1 MFYAGNDGGAKR
13 VAHELATALGFDPI
27 DAGVLA
33 RARELE
39 HVAALWIAL
48 AYGATGAPALGRN
61 FAFRL
66 VRR

>member
-1 MFYAGNDGGAKR
+1 MRPSFLSHLLVPSLLGS
-13 VAHELATALGFDPI
+13 EALGFDPI
-27 DAGVLA
+27 DVGVLT